1 MIGLLLA
8 MLEEGYSDRTA
19 TSNVGGGYSDRTA
32 TTMLRRVTVI
42 GLLLAMLEEGSNV
55 TYSDRTATSNVG
67 GGLQ

>member
-19 TSNVGGGYSDRTA
+19 TSNVGGGLQCRT
-32 TTMLRRVTVI
+32 I
-42 GLLLAMLEEGSNV
+42 EEG
-55 TYSDRTATSNVG
+55 YSATSNVG